1 MLGDALDASQVQT
14 AVRPLALGR
23 LYALGLVS
31 NEAERVRATVRL
43 LPHGDYYLASDLFG
57 GEPSRDWVA
66 GIHAPSVTLAKLAV
80 RRSVEAALDL
90 GTGCGIQALLAA
102 KHSAQVVATD
112 VNERALAFAAFNA
125 ALNGIDVVELRQGHL
140 FEPVA
145 GERFGLLVANPPY
158 VISPDATYTY
168 RDSGVP
174 RDELCR
180 RIVRTAPEHL
190 AEGGFAHVS

>member
-1 MLGDALDASQVQT
+1 M
-14 AVRPLALGR
+14 
-23 LYALGLVS
+23 
-31 NEAERVRATVRL
+31 
-43 LPHGDYYLASDLFG
+43 
-57 GEPSRDWVA
+57 
-66 GIHAPSVTLAKLAV
+66 
-80 RRSVEAALDL
+80 EAALDL

-102 KHSAQVVATD
+102 KHSARVVATD

-125 ALNGIDVVELRQGHL
+125 ALNGIDVVEFRQGDL

-180 RIVRTAPEHL
+180 RIVEPSRAPR
-190 AEGGFAHVS
+190 GGRVRARPRELGARARRRRRVGRAAP